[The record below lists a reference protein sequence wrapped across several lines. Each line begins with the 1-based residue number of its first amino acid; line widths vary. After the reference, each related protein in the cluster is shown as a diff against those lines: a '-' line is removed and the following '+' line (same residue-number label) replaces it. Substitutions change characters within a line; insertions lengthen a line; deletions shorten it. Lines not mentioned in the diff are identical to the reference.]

1 MARDKPRSRV
11 SNTNRVSV
19 SVTSTSDSPG
29 PSPESPQAHSQSS
42 ETEPSEELHELLA
55 SPRHSRSSS
64 SFSDTNENNP
74 SGRYLYGG
82 LCALTFSLVLAFA
95 SHYIYGHGICV
106 GTGIV
111 LLLTSGGWNLVFFFF
126 DRTRQLECIFKVKLQ
141 VHFKLVKLN

>member
-111 LLLTSGGWNLVFFFF
+111 LLLTSGGWNLVFFFL
-126 DRTRQLECIFKVKLQ
+126 TE
-141 VHFKLVKLN
+141 LVNSSVFLKLNFKFTLNLLN